1 MPVNRQASRRG
12 SRASSVPLAAAL
24 LVLLIAAPVAAQ
36 QQPRKPDARANLPR
50 HPEITGVVTCDAVVK
65 FGVMPWT
72 GVADDPA
79 TSNNERE
86 ESRTTAQVVIAFSV
100 DGGRTFRELPLDP
113 KHRLNKGNGFA
124 FVGSFPLPVPH
135 PRNVMLR
142 ARSATEWADG
152 TGLGTAKEFGPF
164 LVPRCAGPGAA
175 TRPAPPGVAAAASV
189 ARPAPEFDAGIVLAA
204 AITLVVLLAI
214 GVWARSRVARP

>member
-12 SRASSVPLAAAL
+12 SRASSAPLAAAL
-24 LVLLIAAPVAAQ
+24 LALLIVSAAAPAAAQ
-36 QQPRKPDARANLPR
+36 QQPRNLPR

-65 FGVMPWT
+65 FGVLSWV
-72 GVADDPA
+72 GVPDDPA

-124 FVGSFPLPVPH
+124 FVGSFPLPEPH
-135 PRNVMLR
+135 PRNVMVR
-142 ARSATEWADG
+142 ARAATEWADG

-175 TRPAPPGVAAAASV
+175 AQPVPPGVAAAASLT
-189 ARPAPEFDAGIVLAA
+189 RPAPEFDAGIVLAA
-204 AITLVVLLAI
+204 AITLVVLLAV